1 MYTINMEFPKDF
13 IWGTATS
20 AHQTEGNNTNSDW
33 WKWEVEKD
41 GHRDLPLESS
51 GQACDSYNR
60 YSEDFELCKQLNTN
74 AVRLSIEWARIE
86 PRRGM
91 YDTKALEHYKKVLKT
106 AKEKGLKTF
115 VTFHHFTNP
124 TWLAETGG
132 WLNFKTPGLFA
143 KFAKKSAETLGE
155 YCDTIATINEPQVY
169 ASMSYLVGT
178 WPPQKKSLL
187 WALIVQI
194 NMIRAHN
201 AAYKKIKEVCNKP
214 VGIVKNISW
223 YEYSSFTVLDKV
235 IAKTL
240 YYFNSH
246 SFLKRIRKN
255 LDFIGLNYYFTN
267 RVVKLRIRNP
277 DNPVNDLGWW
287 INYDGLYKVLM
298 SLKKYDLPIFITENG
313 LADSHDRQRTDFIKK
328 MLTQVH
334 AALSHGV
341 KIKGYFYWS
350 LLDNYEWHHGFWP
363 RFGLIEVDRENG
375 LKRIPRKS
383 FYDYAE
389 ICKNGIVK

>member
-20 AHQTEGNNTNSDW
+20 AHQTEGNNTNCDW

-41 GHRDLPLESS
+41 GKRDLPLEPS

-60 YSEDFELCKQLNTN
+60 YIEDFELCKQMNNN

-86 PRRGM
+86 PRRGTF
-91 YDTKALEHYKKVLKT
+91 DTKALDHYRKVLKS
-106 AKEKGLKTF
+106 AQEKGLKTF

-124 TWLAETGG
+124 TWLAEMGG
-132 WLNFKTPGLFA
+132 WLNFKTPKLFSI
-143 KFAKKSAETLGE
+143 FAKKSAEYLGE
-155 YCDTIATINEPQVY
+155 YCDTITTINEPQVY
-169 ASMSYLVGT
+169 AAMSYLSGT
-178 WPPQKKSLL
+178 WPPNKKSLL
-187 WALIVQI
+187 LCLIVQI
-194 NMIRAHN
+194 NMIRGHN
-201 AAYKKIKEVCNKP
+201 MAYKKIKSVTDKP
-214 VGIVKNISW
+214 VGVVKNISW
-223 YEYSSFTVLDKV
+223 YEYSNYTVLDKLA
-235 IAKTL
+235 AKIL
-240 YYFNSH
+240 YFLNSDF
-246 SFLKRIRKN
+246 FLKPVSKY

-267 RVVKLRIRNP
+267 RIVKLKIKNP
-277 DNPVNDLGWW
+277 DIPVNDLGWR
-287 INYDGLYKVLM
+287 IKYDGLYKVLV

-313 LADSHDRQRTDFIKK
+313 LADSNDSQRTEFIKK

-334 AALSHGV
+334 AALSRGIKV
-341 KIKGYFYWS
+341 KGYFHWS

-363 RFGLIEVDRENG
+363 RFGLVEVDRTDT
-375 LKRIPRKS
+375 LKRTPRKS

>member
-20 AHQTEGNNTNSDW
+20 AHQTEGNNTNCDW

-41 GHRDLPLESS
+41 GRRDLPLEAS

-74 AVRLSIEWARIE
+74 AIRLSIEWARIE
-86 PRRGM
+86 PRKGM
-91 YDTKALEHYKKVLKT
+91 YDTKALDHYKKVLKT

-124 TWLAETGG
+124 VWLAEAGG

-143 KFAKKSAETLGE
+143 VFARKSAEYLGE

-169 ASMSYLVGT
+169 ASMSYIVGT
-178 WPPQKKSLL
+178 WPPQKKCLL
-187 WALIVQI
+187 LALIVQI

-201 AAYKKIKEVCNKP
+201 AAYKKIKQVCNKP

-223 YEYSSFTVLDKV
+223 YEYSSYTFLDKV

-246 SFLKRIRKN
+246 FFIKPISKN

-267 RVVKLRIRNP
+267 RVVKLKISNP

-287 INYDGLYKVLM
+287 INYEGLYKVLM

-341 KIKGYFYWS
+341 KVKGYFYWS

-375 LKRIPRKS
+375 LKRVPRKS

-389 ICKNGIVK
+389 ICKNGVVK